1 MGHLESWVS
10 LATIPESRATRAGK
24 ILITGSDCALGLPG
38 PRAEQG
44 ETPIQRNPRALDRR
58 SYDVS
63 SSAVDFSALV
73 LFGKWFTG
81 EWDGQIEFGALASE
95 VGWLQV

>member
-1 MGHLESWVS
+1 MIG
-10 LATIPESRATRAGK
+10 R
-24 ILITGSDCALGLPG
+24 SDCAQVLPV

-44 ETPIQRNPRALDRR
+44 GTPIQRDPRALDRR

-63 SSAVDFSALV
+63 SSAVDFPALV
-73 LFGKWFTG
+73 LLGKWFKR
-81 EWDGQIEFGALASE
+81 ESDGQIEFGALASE